1 MSQKIIP
8 VTILTWFLG
17 SGKTT
22 LLNHILKNKEGYK
35 IAVIENE
42 FGEEGVDGELIEK
55 SEAME
60 IIEIQNGCMCCTVRG
75 DFIAGVQKLL
85 NSGKDFDYLIIEAS
99 GMSEP
104 LPIAQTFLVEDF
116 WGKVKLDSIV
126 CLVDA
131 QNFRH
136 NLVQSLQTTF
146 EQLEF
151 ANFIVLNKKEWV
163 EAEELEAIK
172 KTIKEL
178 NKYCVIIETNYA
190 EVDMKYILDTTSFE
204 MTEEIEH
211 ELWHHHHHHHD
222 SDIWEYLFKTKETC
236 YDIENLR
243 RFLWELPDDVFR
255 IKWFIHFKEHPWKRF
270 ILQKAG
276 SSFTIAEDTF
286 WDTQDEI
293 SRIVFIGKNLDKN
306 VLQDILLKD
315 VFFSL

>member
-1 MSQKIIP
+1 MSKIIP

-42 FGEEGVDGELIEK
+42 FGEEWVDGELIE
-55 SEAME
+55 SNQAID
-60 IIEIQNGCMCCTVRG
+60 IIEIQNGCMCCTVRW
-75 DFIAGVQKLL
+75 DFISWVQKLL
-85 NSGKDFDYLIIEAS
+85 DSWKDFDYLIIEAS

-116 WGKVKLDSIV
+116 WGRVKLDSIV

-146 EQLEF
+146 EQLEY
-151 ANFIVLNKKEWV
+151 ANFVILNKVEWV
-163 EAEELEAIK
+163 EMEEIHAIK
-172 KTIKEL
+172 KTVKEL
-178 NKYCVIIETNYA
+178 NKYAVIVETNYA
-190 EVDMKYILDTTSFE
+190 EVDLKYILDTTSFE

-211 ELWHHHHHHHD
+211 ELWHHHHHHH
-222 SDIWEYLFKTKETC
+222 SDITEYLFKTDISC

-243 RFLWELPDDVFR
+243 HFLAELSDDIFR
-255 IKWFIHFKEHPWKRF
+255 IKGFIHFKEQAGNRF

-276 SSFTIAEDTF
+276 SSFTIMEDEK
-286 WDTQDEI
+286 WDKKDTL
-293 SRIVFIGKNLDKN
+293 SRIVFIGRNIDKSE
-306 VLQDILLKD
+306 LQDALLKD
-315 VFFSL
+315 VFFTILK